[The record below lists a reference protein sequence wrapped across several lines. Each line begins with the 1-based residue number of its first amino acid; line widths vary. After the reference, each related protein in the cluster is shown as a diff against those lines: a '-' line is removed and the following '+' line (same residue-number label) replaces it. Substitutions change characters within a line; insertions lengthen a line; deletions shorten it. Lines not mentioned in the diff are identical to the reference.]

1 MGLNSRQAQPLPEG
15 PIRVKASLWGRRFAN
30 EAGGCLLRFALKWM
44 FRTAVALGCLLAV
57 LLVLYRFVPP
67 VSTLMLARWA
77 TGRHVERTW
86 VSLDRISA
94 NLPAAVILSE
104 DGGFCRNSGVDWGA
118 LHEAMTERRAQPR
131 GASTLHMQT
140 AKNLFLWPSRWV
152 IRKAIEI
159 PLALLLN
166 SVWPKRR
173 VIEIY
178 LNVAEWGEGMFG
190 AEAAARHYFKKSASE
205 LTPREAALLA
215 AALPNPLHRN
225 PAAPSAMQ
233 SHIAAIIMAR
243 GRARGDALDCLR

>member
-1 MGLNSRQAQPLPEG
+1 M
-15 PIRVKASLWGRRFAN
+15 
-30 EAGGCLLRFALKWM
+30 LRFALKWVL
-44 FRTAVALGCLLAV
+44 RTAVALCCLLAV
-57 LLVLYRFVPP
+57 LLALYRFVPP
-67 VSTLMLARWA
+67 VSTLMLARWV
-77 TGRHVERTW
+77 TGRSVERTW

-94 NLPAAVILSE
+94 NLPTAVILSE

-118 LHEAMTERRAQPR
+118 LREAMGEHSAHPR

-152 IRKAIEI
+152 VRKAVEI

-166 SVWPKRR
+166 AVWPKRR

-178 LNVAEWGEGMFG
+178 LNIAEWGDGIFG
-190 AEAAARHYFKKSASE
+190 AEAAARHYFKKSAAD

-233 SHIAAIIMAR
+233 SRIAAIIMAR
-243 GRARGDALDCLR
+243 SRARGDRLDCVQ

>member
-1 MGLNSRQAQPLPEG
+1 
-15 PIRVKASLWGRRFAN
+15 
-30 EAGGCLLRFALKWM
+30 LLRFALKWVL
-44 FRTAVALGCLLAV
+44 RTAVALCCLLAV
-57 LLVLYRFVPP
+57 LLALYRFVPP
-67 VSTLMLARWA
+67 VSTLMLARWV
-77 TGRHVERTW
+77 TGRSVERTW

-94 NLPAAVILSE
+94 NLPTAVILSE

-118 LHEAMTERRAQPR
+118 LREAMREHSAHPR

-152 IRKAIEI
+152 VRKAVEI

-166 SVWPKRR
+166 AVWPKRR

-178 LNVAEWGEGMFG
+178 LNIAEWGDGIFG
-190 AEAAARHYFKKSASE
+190 AEAAARHYFKKSAAD

-233 SHIAAIIMAR
+233 SRIAAIIMAR
-243 GRARGDALDCLR
+243 SRARGDRLDCVQ